1 MVQYMYIFHMA
12 MSSSGGQHQREKYTI
27 IIHFECT
34 IVDVSYDILVG
45 LSCMDVVLTATETVT
60 QWDHLVRFSV
70 ACGVVLAESLCVE
83 APSTLLLLLLKYSK
97 CESHCYFQK
106 CTCVVSWHLSLRK
119 NP

>member
-34 IVDVSYDILVG
+34 IVDVSYDIIVG

-60 QWDHLVRFSV
+60 QWDHLVRLGV

-83 APSTLLLLLLKYSK
+83 APSTLQKYSK
-97 CESHCYFQK
+97 CESHYFQK
-106 CTCVVSWHLSLRK
+106 RTCVVFWHLSLRK